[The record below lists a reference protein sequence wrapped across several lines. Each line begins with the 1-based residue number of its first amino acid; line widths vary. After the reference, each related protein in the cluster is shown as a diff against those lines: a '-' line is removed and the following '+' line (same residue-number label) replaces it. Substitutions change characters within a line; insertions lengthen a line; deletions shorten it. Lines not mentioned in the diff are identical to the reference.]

1 LFSKIVKPVN
11 GREAR
16 LIFASGIGWMFDAM
30 DVLLLSYILV
40 AASHELGLTK
50 GDEGL
55 IILANNVGMLIG
67 AFLFGWLA
75 DLWGRRRTFMLTL
88 ALYSVGM
95 GLTAFASSAS
105 DLAAIRL
112 FTGLGLG
119 GELPV
124 VASLVSELSPPGRRG
139 RNVVLL
145 ESFWSV
151 GAILAAAIAYFVF
164 PSFGWRAPLLALS
177 AVALYALAIRAT
189 LPESPQWLRLRDPAR
204 ARAIAEDYGVTLEGA
219 ERRGARELLAK
230 GLRTQTL
237 VLWASWLLLA
247 FGYYGAFLWL
257 PSMLARRG
265 YGLVRTFGYSLAMS
279 LAQLPGYLTAAYL
292 VERIG
297 RRPSLLAFFAGSA
310 AAAVAFAFAPST
322 AWLLASG
329 VALNFFN
336 LGAWGLIYAYTPES
350 FPSDLRGTGMGSSG
364 SMARVGMI
372 VGPLLPVFVSFS
384 AALSIYAVAWLAA
397 GVLIYALGVETK
409 ALAIT
414 STS

>member
-1 LFSKIVKPVN
+1 VN

-16 LIFASGIGWMFDAM
+16 LIFATGMAWMFDAM
-30 DVLLLSYILV
+30 DVLLLSFILV

-50 GDEGL
+50 GGEGL
-55 IILANNVGMLIG
+55 IMLVNNVGMLIG

-75 DLWGRRRTFMLTL
+75 DLWGRRPTFMLTL
-88 ALYSVGM
+88 ALYSLGM
-95 GLTAFASSAS
+95 GLTAFVSSAS
-105 DLAAIRL
+105 ELAAVRF

-124 VASLVSELSPPGRRG
+124 VSSFVSELSPPDRRG

-151 GAILAAAIAYFVF
+151 GVILAAAIAYLAF
-164 PSFGWRAPLLALS
+164 PRFGWRAPLLALS
-177 AVALYALAIRAT
+177 AVALYALAIRTT

-204 ARAIAEDYGVTLEGA
+204 AQAIANEYGVTLESAG
-219 ERRGARELLAK
+219 RHSARELLTD

-247 FGYYGAFLWL
+247 FGYYGIFLWL
-257 PSMLARRG
+257 PTMLVRRG
-265 YGLVRTFGYSLAMS
+265 YSIVKAFGYSLAMDVIE
-279 LAQLPGYLTAAYL
+279 LPGYFTAAYL
-292 VERIG
+292 IERLG
-297 RRPSLLAFFAGSA
+297 RKPSLLAFMTGYGA
-310 AAAVAFAFAPST
+310 ATVAFALAPST

-329 VALNFFN
+329 GILNFFN
-336 LGAWGLIYAYTPES
+336 GGAWGLIYAYTPES

-384 AALSIYAVAWLAA
+384 AALSTYAAALLATGA
-397 GVLIYALGVETK
+397 LIYALGIETK
-409 ALAIT
+409 PRR
-414 STS
+414 

>member
-1 LFSKIVKPVN
+1 MVKPVN

-55 IILANNVGMLIG
+55 VILANNVGMLIG

-88 ALYSVGM
+88 ALYSVGV

-124 VASLVSELSPPGRRG
+124 AASLVSELSPPDRRG

-151 GAILAAAIAYFVF
+151 GAILAAAVAYFVF
-164 PSFGWRAPLLALS
+164 ASPGALRGSPL
-177 AVALYALAIRAT
+177 R
-189 LPESPQWLRLRDPAR
+189 PRHKGDPAR
-204 ARAIAEDYGVTLEGA
+204 VPPVATPQGPCQG
-219 ERRGARELLAK
+219 
-230 GLRTQTL
+230 
-237 VLWASWLLLA
+237 
-247 FGYYGAFLWL
+247 
-257 PSMLARRG
+257 
-265 YGLVRTFGYSLAMS
+265 
-279 LAQLPGYLTAAYL
+279 PGH
-292 VERIG
+292 
-297 RRPSLLAFFAGSA
+297 S
-310 AAAVAFAFAPST
+310 
-322 AWLLASG
+322 
-329 VALNFFN
+329 
-336 LGAWGLIYAYTPES
+336 
-350 FPSDLRGTGMGSSG
+350 
-364 SMARVGMI
+364 
-372 VGPLLPVFVSFS
+372 
-384 AALSIYAVAWLAA
+384 
-397 GVLIYALGVETK
+397 
-409 ALAIT
+409 
-414 STS
+414 